1 MWRFV
6 LISFVFMGWA
16 FYEMSG
22 GAEYV
27 PAPNSIQARALL
39 AAHRPKARPLRENVI
54 QIAQAPAEVSRAAAS
69 LEEVG
74 TGRARVVLASAEVPA
89 VDPRIVVPTTVARR
103 GVPVE
108 VATPTPAV
116 APAVADEPERAED
129 RRRIV
134 GQSVNLRSGPGTEF
148 ARIGGLARDT
158 EVIVLRDD
166 GAGWVKL
173 RVIETG
179 HIGWMAAQLLVA
191 AN

>member
-6 LISFVFMGWA
+6 VVSFVFLGWS

-27 PAPNSIQARALL
+27 PAPNSVQARALL
-39 AAHRPKARPLRENVI
+39 AEHRPRARPLRENVI
-54 QIAQAPAEVSRAAAS
+54 QIAQAPAEVSRAATS

-103 GVPVE
+103 VVPVE
-108 VATPTPAV
+108 VAMPT
-116 APAVADEPERAED
+116 PAVADEPERAED
-129 RRRIV
+129 RRRV
-134 GQSVNLRSGPGTEF
+134 VSRSVNLRSGPGTDF
-148 ARIGGLARDT
+148 GRVGSLARDT

-173 RVIETG
+173 RVADTG
-179 HIGWMAAQLLVA
+179 RIGWMAERLLGT